1 MVSITGCPSEPRWTP
16 SHIGETEMKAKLCL
30 LGLFV
35 VCWRVPSWVLH
46 AAQTITTVHASPSV
60 ESTIAVADGKLAA
73 LVLWRGRPGW
83 TLSAEGLTQDSVH
96 GDTRP
101 GKFRNSGGGSAD
113 GTITVGIQRGAVS
126 LDLSYTPR
134 DGVVLF
140 RGKKLGAPL
149 GTNVILVDGADRRDG
164 PAIAGFLTIEPAGAN
179 IDPRAGSLGPLLG
192 RSPEVAAF
200 LQCDAA
206 VPEPKLPPDSPPGV
220 KEMIMRGMKG
230 YCDDIPR

>member
-1 MVSITGCPSEPRWTP
+1 
-16 SHIGETEMKAKLCL
+16 MKARLRV

-35 VCWRVPSWVLH
+35 VCWQVPSVVLQ

-83 TLSAEGLTQDSVH
+83 TLSAAGLTQDSVH
-96 GDTRP
+96 GDNRP
-101 GKFRNSGGGSAD
+101 GGFRNSGGGSAD

-140 RGKKLGAPL
+140 RGKKVRAPL
-149 GTNVILVDGADRRDG
+149 GTNVILVDGADRRD
-164 PAIAGFLTIEPAGAN
+164 PAIAGFLTIDPGGVN
-179 IDPRAGSLGPLLG
+179 IDPRAGSLGPLFG
-192 RSPEVAAF
+192 RSPDIAAF

-206 VPEPKLPPDSPPGV
+206 VPEPKLPPDSPPGI
-220 KEMIMRGMKG
+220 KEMIMTGMKG
-230 YCDDIPR
+230 YCDDIPK